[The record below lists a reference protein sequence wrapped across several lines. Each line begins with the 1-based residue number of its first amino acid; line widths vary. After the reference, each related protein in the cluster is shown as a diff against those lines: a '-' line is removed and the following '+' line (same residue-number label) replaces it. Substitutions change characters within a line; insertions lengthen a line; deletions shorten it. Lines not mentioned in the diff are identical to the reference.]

1 MPVIASI
8 VLGLDGIFYLG
19 LGISM
24 ICLYHIPFLQ
34 PFVMLYPSLF
44 KLLRVSSS
52 SGVLSNDGSTSGYEE
67 TESLVVSPS
76 TLVNDLGFRILGY
89 FLILLGVFRFI
100 TALHWYNPFNLKL
113 CVMSITNLYFKKKQG
128 LWIYLSRIRNLCRGN
143 RYDMQ

>member
-34 PFVMLYPSLF
+34 PLVMLYPSLF

-52 SGVLSNDGSTSGYEE
+52 SGVLSTEVSTSGYEE
-67 TESLVVSPS
+67 TESLVVSPN
-76 TLVNDLGFRILGY
+76 TLVHDLGFRILGY

-100 TALHWYNPFNLKL
+100 TALHWYNLF
-113 CVMSITNLYFKKKQG
+113 
-128 LWIYLSRIRNLCRGN
+128 
-143 RYDMQ
+143 

>member
-44 KLLRVSSS
+44 KLLRGSS
-52 SGVLSNDGSTSGYEE
+52 SGGVLSTEGSTSGYEE
-67 TESLVVSPS
+67 TESLVVSPN
-76 TLVNDLGFRILGY
+76 TLVHDLGFRILGY

-100 TALHWYNPFNLKL
+100 TALHWYNLFYFLFL

-128 LWIYLSRIRNLCRGN
+128 LWIYLSRVRDLCRGN
-143 RYDMQ
+143 RYDM